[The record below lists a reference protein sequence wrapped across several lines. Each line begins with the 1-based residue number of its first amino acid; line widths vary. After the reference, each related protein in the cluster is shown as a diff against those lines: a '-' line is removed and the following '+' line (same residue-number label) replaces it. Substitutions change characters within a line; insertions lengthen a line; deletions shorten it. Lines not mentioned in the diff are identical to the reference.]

1 MAIDPRYLDPNYW
14 SSLPIGN
21 GLMQEGGAGFGG
33 ISAYPS
39 SIHVSQIPNL
49 LATFQGQRRGLQGAQ
64 FTPFNADYIKNN
76 PYQAAVGGDFAF
88 DMSGYEQKP
97 LAELSGYFG
106 FNDSDSV
113 FASLSP
119 GAKSYLKKA
128 EAYQPWGLTG
138 GSQADW
144 DTMTANYGQ
153 WTPQQIQAQFTPQD
167 YATIESAIQ
176 PYRTADRLYMQ
187 EMLRR
192 AQAGDIDIET
202 PDRGFMGSLFAAVP
216 GIVGAWAG
224 GPIGGAVGG
233 AISGNLS
240 GGGLKGMLA
249 GALTGGIAGNGGI
262 VKTLNGLGAGGPM
275 NTITNAI
282 SGFTNSSW
290 NPFSIGNIQGLL
302 PDSVLNSSWGT
313 GLSEALSGAIPG
325 ALLGGALDGWQ
336 GAGIGGLLGGALGYG
351 ANQYG
356 TSGPLS
362 LGGGINQLFGMG
374 GASGGAGG
382 GTGGF
387 GGTGGAG
394 GFGGA
399 LGGLFGGGGNTLAQ
413 LLGAGIPLA
422 LLTREASKVSDTP
435 TSLRT
440 PYSSVRDGFTDFDP
454 AIRGAM
460 MENMNNTR
468 GLYNE
473 AGGNQGAYIQ
483 ARVNPLMQQIAQRQG
498 QLEQSLGR
506 RGVAGSSFGDQAL
519 NVFGLDSQRA
529 LGDAR
534 AMATNEALGMR
545 GQLNNGLAQGSEL
558 LLRQE
563 LGALGLADQNIQ
575 NLLARAKIRSDIFG
589 RAAAG
594 AGDILS
600 GLR

>member
-14 SSLPIGN
+14 ASLPIGS

-49 LATFQGQRRGLQGAQ
+49 LATFQGERRGLQGAQ
-64 FTPFNADYIKNN
+64 FTHFNADYIANN

-119 GAKSYLKKA
+119 GAKSYLQKA
-128 EAYQPWGLTG
+128 QAYQPWGLLG
-138 GSQADW
+138 GSQSDW
-144 DTMTANYGQ
+144 DAMQAAYGS

-176 PYRTADRLYMQ
+176 PYRQADQLYMQ
-187 EMLRR
+187 ELLRR

-202 PDRGFMGSLFAAVP
+202 PDRGFMGSVMAALP

-224 GPIGGAVGG
+224 GPIGGAIGG

-249 GALTGGIAGNGGI
+249 GALTGGIAGNGGLG
-262 VKTLNGLGAGGPM
+262 KTLGGLGGSTGGAM
-275 NTITNAI
+275 NTITSAI
-282 SGFTNSSW
+282 RGIADS
-290 NPFSIGNIQGLL
+290 PLNIFGSAGGLL
-302 PDSVLNSSWGT
+302 QGAFGVNPMTTALGS
-313 GLSEALSGAIPG
+313 ALSTGGPG
-325 ALLGGALDGWQ
+325 ALLGGALGGWDGALYGGLA
-336 GAGIGGLLGGALGYG
+336 GAGIGLGMDGYLGDW
-351 ANQYG
+351 ASN
-356 TSGPLS
+356 
-362 LGGGINQLFGMG
+362 LFNGSG

-387 GGTGGAG
+387 GGAGGTGGL
-394 GFGGA
+394 GGA

-440 PYSSVRDGFTDFDP
+440 PYSSVRDGFTNFDP

-468 GLYNE
+468 SLYNE

-519 NVFGLDSQRA
+519 NVFGMDSQRA

-545 GQLNNGLAQGSEL
+545 SQLNNGLAQGSEL
-558 LLRQE
+558 LLRNE

-600 GLR
+600 GFR